1 MVPWSPYLG
10 SGTHG
15 RPDGSTPQSHSST
28 GAASSKVAQQL
39 IPRGSDIQSGETPP
53 RGGSFASVHRT
64 AMNETPIIFTEDAV
78 AYSLFKHR
86 LDSNSRLF
94 FKFNHNMSIRRRRPW
109 FYYCAPD
116 VDVIEVTPD
125 HTVIAYEL
133 KGSRMRRTVLVDFP
147 AIHDPI
153 GQAVAYLD
161 LPRIYQGERRLFL
174 GGGFDHVYAVCAKN
188 PDAVDFGERKL
199 YQFVSSRLQ
208 APPPDGPFPSP
219 QKNPEEPNTKPE

>member
-1 MVPWSPYLG
+1 
-10 SGTHG
+10 
-15 RPDGSTPQSHSST
+15 
-28 GAASSKVAQQL
+28 
-39 IPRGSDIQSGETPP
+39 
-53 RGGSFASVHRT
+53 
-64 AMNETPIIFTEDAV
+64 MNETPIIFTEDAV

-94 FKFNHNMSIRRRRPW
+94 FKFNHNMSIRRGRPW

-133 KGSRMRRTVLVDFP
+133 KGSRMRRTALVDFP

-161 LPRIYQGERRLFL
+161 LPRIYQGERRLFE
-174 GGGFDHVYAVCAKN
+174 GGVFDHVYAVCARDR
-188 PDAVDFGERKL
+188 DAIDSGERKL
-199 YQFVSSRLQ
+199 YEFVPIGLML
-208 APPPDGPFPSP
+208 ALPDGRFATIKEAP
-219 QKNPEEPNTKPE
+219 KNPNQNPSAKAHFLRNLDTLDNHEVHSRIFRSIKQAGER